1 MESAVSRVI
10 VGKWGKNLAVRLPS
24 EIVRAVGVNSGERL
38 DIEAHNGEIIIR
50 RAIPRFTLEELF
62 RGKTPEEWRAAY
74 TDAFDWGPD
83 VGRGGV
89 EGRRRRPTRPT
100 PAI

>member
-1 MESAVSRVI
+1 MERAVSRVI
-10 VGKWGKNLAVRLPS
+10 VGKWGKNLAVRLPT
-24 EIVRAVGVNSGERL
+24 EIVRAVGVKSGERL

-83 VGRGGV
+83 VGREVV
-89 EGRRRRPTRPT
+89 EG
-100 PAI
+100 

>member
-83 VGRGGV
+83 VGREVV
-89 EGRRRRPTRPT
+89 EG
-100 PAI
+100 

>member
-74 TDAFDWGPD
+74 TDAFDWRPD
-83 VGRGGV
+83 VGREVV
-89 EGRRRRPTRPT
+89 EG
-100 PAI
+100 